1 MTATATVEK
10 TTIEKLSEGIFGAA
24 CGMHHREIDAA
35 YGAIEEFLGCDVLAE
50 QRRVEF
56 NNLPAEE
63 KDAMRAKRD
72 FGIYGAYHMVTRPEV
87 PVALTYAMLEEIR
100 KEAEAEG
107 GPAAGNRAVD
117 KAIEEMQPIRR
128 KTLRDEAMQTKIT
141 ARFPDMTR
149 ERIKAALTVQ

>member
-1 MTATATVEK
+1 MAMAKTAEK
-10 TTIEKLSEGIFGAA
+10 SKIEKLSDGIFGAA

-35 YGAIEEFLGCDVLAE
+35 FGAIEEFLGCDVLAE

-56 NNLPAEE
+56 NNLPAAD

-72 FGIYGAYHMVTRPEV
+72 FGIYGTYHMVTRPEV

-100 KEAEAEG
+100 KEAEAQG

-128 KTLRDEAMQTKIT
+128 KALRDEATQQKIT
-141 ARFPDMTR
+141 ARFPDMTPA
-149 ERIKAALTVQ
+149 RIKAALTVQ